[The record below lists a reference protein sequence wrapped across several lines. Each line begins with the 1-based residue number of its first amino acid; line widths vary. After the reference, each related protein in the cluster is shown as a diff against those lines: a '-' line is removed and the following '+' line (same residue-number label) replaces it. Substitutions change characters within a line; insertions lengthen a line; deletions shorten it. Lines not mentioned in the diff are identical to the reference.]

1 MRILVGWD
9 NSEVAELIG
18 LYLNTDKHS
27 AVIEEDRDAL
37 IRRATHD
44 GPWDV
49 ALLSTTFPDTDAA
62 FDAFRDLHER
72 LPGCPIVG
80 ACDSSNVVSI
90 VRFLAAGMH
99 TYLLRDAGGD
109 FMFLLL
115 ATLESAVEAA
125 QAERDQQIADKLRD
139 EVEAVRKFQTAMI
152 GDSLHAPPGYAAA
165 AMYEPSEIRV
175 RGENPVVLAG
185 GDFYDLFP
193 IDRSRY
199 GIIVSDAAGHGMQAC
214 LSVTILQ
221 THLQILQESRIRSA
235 AELVQNLNQRFCAH
249 RIVKRRGN
257 LATVLGGIL
266 NVDRHEFTWTSA
278 GHPFPLLDSRNG
290 NTPVS
295 LGDRRDAGP
304 PLGVDGELRYREV
317 TTKLPPRSRLI
328 LYSDGLT
335 EASPDENSGLQ
346 FGLEGVGATLRRVV
360 ERNADDAVRALM
372 NDSNAFTRGAG
383 RHDDTSVLV
392 LDRG

>member
-9 NSEVAELIG
+9 NSESAELIG
-18 LYLNTDKHS
+18 LYLNTDEHS
-27 AVIEEDRDAL
+27 AVVEQDRDAL
-37 IRRATHD
+37 IRRATQD

-49 ALLSTTFPDTDAA
+49 VLLSTTFPDSDRA
-62 FDAFRDLHER
+62 FDAFFDLHER

-109 FMFLLL
+109 FMFLVL

-152 GDSLHAPPGYAAA
+152 GDALHAPPGYSAA

-199 GIIVSDAAGHGMQAC
+199 GIVVSDAAGHGMQAC

-221 THLQILQESRIRSA
+221 THLQMLQESKIRSA
-235 AELVQNLNQRFCAH
+235 VELVQNLNQRFCAH
-249 RIVKRRGN
+249 RIVQRRGN
-257 LATVLGGIL
+257 LATVLCGIL
-266 NVDRHEFTWTSA
+266 NIDRHELTWTSA
-278 GHPFPLLDSRNG
+278 GHPFPLLDDRSG
-290 NTPVS
+290 DPPVS

-304 PLGVDGELRYREV
+304 PLGVDAEFRYREMTV
-317 TTKLPPRSRLI
+317 KLPPGSRLI

-346 FGLEGVGATLRRVV
+346 YGLEGVGATLRRVA

-372 NDSNAFTRGAG
+372 NDSNAFTRGNG